1 MERKLQERMVGAGVL
16 VLVLVILAPLILDGG
31 EESGLDPQAIPGQRS
46 DELRVRTFDL
56 RATDDGRAPVLSAP
70 PATQAPALPPP
81 PPIGTADTAAGG
93 SPAAEQ
99 ARDSGSGDKTAS
111 ADVPEAMEGSPVP
124 AVAAPAPALPPA
136 APAVASPPP
145 ASSPAP
151 VPRPATTAG
160 GWVVQVGTFGQK
172 GNAERLAA
180 QLETQGFAAALSTTT
195 ADGRRL
201 YRVRVGPAGS
211 REAATTL
218 AGRLAAAGHKG
229 NVVPQ

>member
-16 VLVLVILAPLILDGG
+16 VLVLVILGPLILDGG
-31 EESGLDPQAIPGQRS
+31 EEGGLDPQAIPGQRS

-56 RATDDGRAPVLSAP
+56 RATDDGRAPVLSTSP
-70 PATQAPALPPP
+70 VAPAPAPPP
-81 PPIGTADTAAGG
+81 PPPAEPADTAGDG
-93 SPAAEQ
+93 STAAEQ
-99 ARDSGSGDKTAS
+99 ARDGVVEDKVAS
-111 ADVPEAMEGSPVP
+111 VDVPEAMERTPV
-124 AVAAPAPALPPA
+124 AAAPAPSPATPA
-136 APAVASPPP
+136 ATPPPP
-145 ASSPAP
+145 ASSP
-151 VPRPATTAG
+151 VPKPAATAG

-195 ADGRRL
+195 VDGRRL
-201 YRVRVGPAGS
+201 YRVRVGPAAS
-211 REAATTL
+211 REAASTL